1 MRTASALYGL
11 IGFPL
16 GHSFS
21 KKYFT
26 EKFHSLGLSET
37 HAYEQFPIPSI
48 DEFPSL
54 LDQHKSN
61 LKGLNVTIPYKQVV
75 MPFLNEIDPAA
86 LKIGAVNTIKIL
98 PNGHT
103 IGYNSDYWGF
113 KNTLTSWTAL
123 PYFIS
128 KKALVLGQGGAAKA
142 IIVALEDLGI
152 SNIKVSREPTN
163 GAISYEEISE
173 VISEIGLIVNTTPL
187 GMYPN
192 IDASPAL
199 PYAKL
204 NTQHFLYDVVYNP
217 LETTFLKKGIAARV
231 GGTHSGIEMLI
242 GQADKAWEI
251 WQS

>member
-1 MRTASALYGL
+1 MATSSLYGL

-26 EKFHSLGLSET
+26 EKFQSLGLSKS
-37 HAYEQFPIPSI
+37 HAYEQFPFASI
-48 DEFPSL
+48 DEFPGL
-54 LDQHKSN
+54 LDQHKSI
-61 LKGLNVTIPYKQVV
+61 LKGLNVTIPYKQLV
-75 MPFLNEIDPAA
+75 MPFLSEIDSAA

-98 PNGHT
+98 SDGHT

-123 PYFIS
+123 SYFKS

-152 SNIKVSREPTN
+152 PVIKVSRVASDD
-163 GAISYEEISE
+163 AISYEEIPSI
-173 VISEIGLIVNTTPL
+173 ISEIGLIVNTTPL
-187 GMYPN
+187 GMFPN
-192 IDASPAL
+192 IDTSPPL
-199 PYAKL
+199 PYAAL
-204 NTQHFLYDVVYNP
+204 NEQHFLYDAVYNP
-217 LETTFLKKGIAARV
+217 LETLFLKKGIAARV
-231 GGTHSGIEMLI
+231 GGTHTGIDMLI

-251 WQS
+251 WKS

>member
-1 MRTASALYGL
+1 MAISSLYGL
-11 IGFPL
+11 IGYPL

-26 EKFHSLGLSET
+26 EKFQALGLSES
-37 HAYEQFPIPSI
+37 HAYEQFPITSM

-54 LDQHKSN
+54 LVQHKST

-75 MPFLNEIDPAA
+75 MPFLSEIDSAA

-98 PNGHT
+98 SNGET

-123 PYFIS
+123 AYFKS

-142 IIVALEDLGI
+142 IIVALEDLNI
-152 SNIKVSREPTN
+152 PVIKVSRIATEN
-163 GAISYEEISE
+163 SISYEEIPGL
-173 VISEIGLIVNTTPL
+173 ISEIGLIVNATPL

-199 PYAKL
+199 PYKL
-204 NTQHFLYDVVYNP
+204 LNEQHFLYDVVYNP
-217 LETTFLKKGIAARV
+217 LETLFLKKGMASRV
-231 GGTHSGIEMLI
+231 GGTHTGIDMLI

>member
-1 MRTASALYGL
+1 MAISSLYGL
-11 IGFPL
+11 IGYPL

-26 EKFHSLGLSET
+26 EKFQSLGLAHSY
-37 HAYEQFPIPSI
+37 AYEQFPIESI
-48 DEFPSL
+48 DEFPGL
-54 LDQHKSN
+54 LTQHKFT

-75 MPFLNEIDPAA
+75 MPFLNKIDPAA

-123 PYFIS
+123 AYFKS

-152 SNIKVSREPTN
+152 PVVKVSRVASDD
-163 GAISYEEISE
+163 AISYEEIPGL
-173 VISEIGLIVNTTPL
+173 ISEIGLIVNSTPL

-192 IDASPAL
+192 IDTSPAL
-199 PYAKL
+199 PYKL
-204 NTQHFLYDVVYNP
+204 LNEQHFLYDVVYNP
-217 LETTFLKKGIAARV
+217 LETLFLKKGIASRV
-231 GGTHSGIEMLI
+231 GGTHTGIDMLI